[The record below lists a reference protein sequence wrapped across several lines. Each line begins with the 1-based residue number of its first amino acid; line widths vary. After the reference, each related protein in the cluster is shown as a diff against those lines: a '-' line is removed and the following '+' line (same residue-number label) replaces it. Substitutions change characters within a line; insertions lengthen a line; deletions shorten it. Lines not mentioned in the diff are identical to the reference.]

1 MKTQKV
7 EKRELLKRAK
17 VMRANPTDAE
27 RVLWKRLRKKQL
39 GGHKFR
45 RQHVLKPY
53 IVDFYCAAKNL
64 VVEVDGDVHDED
76 EQQAKDEA
84 RAEHLEREYGIEI
97 VRFSNEEVVSS
108 TREVLEEIW
117 KICSVK

>member
-7 EKRELLKRAK
+7 EKKELLKRAK

-45 RQHVLKPY
+45 RQHVMRPY
-53 IVDFYCAAKNL
+53 IVDFYCAAKKL

-84 RAEHLEREYGIEI
+84 RAEHLEREYGIEV
-97 VRFSNEEVVSS
+97 VRFSNEEVMAN

-117 KICSVK
+117 KLCSVK

>member
-1 MKTQKV
+1 MKKEKV
-7 EKRELLKRAK
+7 EKKELLKRAK

-27 RVLWKRLRKKQL
+27 RILWKRLRNKRL

-45 RQHVLKPY
+45 RQHVMRPY
-53 IVDFYCAAKNL
+53 IVDFYCAAQSL

-84 RAEHLEREYGIEI
+84 RTEYLEREYGIEI
-97 VRFSNEEVVSS
+97 VRFSNEKVVTN

-117 KICSVK
+117 RICSVK

>member
-1 MKTQKV
+1 MKKKKV

-27 RVLWKRLRKKQL
+27 RVLWARLRNKQL

-45 RQHVLKPY
+45 RQHVMRPF
-53 IVDFYCAAKNL
+53 IVDFYCAAKKL
-64 VVEVDGDVHDED
+64 VVEVDGDVHDEG

-84 RAEHLEREYGIEI
+84 RAEYLEREYGIEV
-97 VRFSNEEVVSS
+97 VRFSNEEVVAN